1 MLRRFRRD
9 LPLLATVTA
18 TLAVCIGANTTVFS
32 IVDSVLLRPLPFS
45 DPGRIY
51 WVTENFHRGQMSGAV
66 SPDYYSL
73 RDARHVF
80 AEVAAYTTLTRNWSG
95 IERPEQLDVA
105 EASPSFFT
113 LLGVRPM
120 IGRTFA
126 ESEQGD
132 QSPAAVVVSYP
143 FWRNRLASDP
153 QVLAK
158 SLALDGKPYSVIGVM
173 PQGFNY
179 PSGISVWQPLPL
191 DRASELPRSTM
202 RPMMLVNILARLNPH
217 IVPQRLESVMVGV
230 TRQIRGEYPKEL
242 ESAGFLEGM
251 SIAATP
257 LSRRITGDLRPALW
271 ALTGAVALVLLIA
284 CANVANL
291 LLARAAGRQR
301 ELAVRL
307 ALGASGGR
315 LTRQVLGESLLLAV
329 PGGIA
334 GALVAMLS
342 VGALNTWKPLV
353 LDRYPAISIDLR
365 TLAFTLAI
373 TMVTGL
379 VFGMVPALGVS
390 GVKIQEA
397 LKAASGHSGGR
408 GAARVR
414 RLLVVAELSLSLM
427 LLIGAG
433 LLGRSFVNLAR
444 TPLGFPAGDLLTLR
458 ANLTGTNY
466 ANAESQF
473 RYYDQVLARLRELP
487 MVRGAAV
494 ATSVPLDGDGP
505 YQTGAFDVARRP
517 QAPVAQRPHTEVVI
531 VSPDYFATMG
541 ISLRRG
547 RLFDASDKPGTVRK
561 ILVNQAFARKIFG
574 RGEAVG
580 EGIIFGRGDTPST
593 IVGIVGD
600 TRGSALGVEPQP
612 VVYRCLCQQSGN
624 RFLSKMKVVVRT
636 DGNPRPAVRAV
647 ENAMYLVDR
656 TQPVSDIKTME
667 ERVAAALAP
676 ERFNLLLLGLF
687 SAMAVV
693 LASVGV
699 YGVMAYLVT
708 RRTREIGIRLAI
720 GARPEQVQRQVMI
733 ETVWLA
739 AAGVVAGIGGAWGLT
754 RYLVS
759 MLHGVGTL
767 DAATF
772 AAAAVLLVVVATA
785 ASAAPARRASQVDPV
800 RALREE

>member
-1 MLRRFRRD
+1 MLRRIRRD
-9 LPLLATVTA
+9 LPLLATTTA

-32 IVDSVLLRPLPFS
+32 IVDSVLLRPIPFS
-45 DPGRIY
+45 DPSRIY
-51 WVTENFHRGQMSGAV
+51 WITETFNRGQMSGSV

-73 RDARHVF
+73 RDARHIF
-80 AEVAAYTTLTRNWSG
+80 AEAAAYTTLTRNWSG
-95 IERPEQLDVA
+95 VERPEQLDVA

-120 IGRTFA
+120 MGRTFA
-126 ESEQGD
+126 ESEQGPNA
-132 QSPAAVVVSYP
+132 PAAVVVSYA
-143 FWRNRLASDP
+143 FWRNRLGSDSQALGRP
-153 QVLAK
+153 
-158 SLALDGKPYSVIGVM
+158 LALDGKPYTVIGVM

-179 PSGISVWQPLPL
+179 PNGISVWQPLPL
-191 DRASELPRSTM
+191 DRATELPRSTM
-202 RPMMLVNILARLNPH
+202 RPMMLVNILVRLNPQ
-217 IVPQRLESVMVGV
+217 VAPESLDSAMVGI

-242 ESAGFLEGM
+242 DRMGLLEGM
-251 SIAATP
+251 SITATP
-257 LSRRITGDLRPALW
+257 LARRITGDLRPALW

-334 GALVAMLS
+334 GAFLAALS
-342 VGALNTWKPLV
+342 VWALNIWKPLV

-365 TLAFTLAI
+365 TLAFTIGL
-373 TMVTGL
+373 TMLTGL
-379 VFGMVPALGVS
+379 VFGLAPALGVA

-397 LKAASGHSGGR
+397 LKAAAGHSGGR

-414 RLLVVAELSLSLM
+414 RLLVVAEFGLSLM

-444 TPLGFPAGDLLTLR
+444 TPLGFPAEDLLTLR

-466 ANAESQF
+466 ATAESQL
-473 RYYDQVLARLRELP
+473 RYYDQALARLRELP
-487 MVRGAAV
+487 MVRAAAV
-494 ATSVPLDGDGP
+494 TTSLPLDGDGP
-505 YQTGAFDVARRP
+505 YQTGAFDVARR
-517 QAPVAQRPHTEVVI
+517 APAPAAQRPHTDVVI
-531 VSPDYFATMG
+531 ASREYFATMG
-541 ISLRRG
+541 IPLRRG
-547 RLFDASDKPGTVRK
+547 RLFDAADKPGADRK
-561 ILVNQAFARKIFG
+561 IIVNEAFARKIFG
-574 RGEAVG
+574 GGDAVG
-580 EGIIFGRGDTPST
+580 EAIIFGRGDAPST
-593 IVGIVGD
+593 IVGVVGD
-600 TRGSALGVEPQP
+600 TRGNALGVEPQP
-612 VVYRCLCQQSGN
+612 VAYRCLCQQSGN

-636 DGNPRPAVRAV
+636 GGDPRPAVRAV
-647 ENAMYLVDR
+647 ESAMYSVDR

-667 ERVAAALAP
+667 ERVAVALAP
-676 ERFNLLLLGLF
+676 QRFNLLLLGLF
-687 SAMAVV
+687 AAMAVV

-708 RRTREIGIRLAI
+708 RRTREIGIRMAI

-739 AAGVVAGIGGAWGLT
+739 AAGVVAGVGGAWGLT
-754 RYLVS
+754 RYLAS

-767 DAATF
+767 DASTF
-772 AAAAVLLVVVATA
+772 AAAAALLVAVAVC